1 MYVPAG
7 KARPAVLIC
16 KFKVSE
22 RVLVLLVP
30 MMRSVKIC
38 KLEPAAKGL
47 VAVKAAKAPASA
59 LPDTFAEGML
69 SPAPSLRAVPGAI
82 K

>member
-1 MYVPAG
+1 M
-7 KARPAVLIC
+7 LIC
-16 KFKVSE
+16 KSKVSE

-30 MMRSVKIC
+30 RMRSVKIC

-47 VAVKAAKAPASA
+47 LAVKAAKAPAFA
-59 LPDTFAEGML
+59 LPETFAEGML
-69 SPAPSLRAVPGAI
+69 SPAPSLKAVPGAV